1 MRLVFAA
8 LRAALLG
15 TLLGT
20 LLAACG
26 MDRDAP
32 HAAAGAAKDSG
43 DHAHGEGGT
52 QLTHFS
58 DKSEL
63 FVEFPP
69 LIVGQES
76 AFAVHLTRLDNFKPL
91 QRGRVTVVLG
101 GGETGAQQFGVD
113 APSAPGIFRPLATPA
128 AAGQR
133 NLAVRVETPEFSVTH
148 ELGKVMVYAD
158 KEAAHAALH
167 GDPSDHSEAGIAFLK
182 EQQWKVDFAT
192 APAAKRRVRESVAAT
207 GTLRA
212 PADGEA
218 FLHAPSTGHLLATGD
233 GFPSVGMRVRKGQVL
248 ARLVPHLGSGS
259 DLATLDLDVSKARTL
274 HTRAK
279 QERERVET
287 LYAQEAVAEKR
298 LQAARS
304 EEEVARAELAAAQA
318 RRAHYSSAAPGR
330 GEREGLALA
339 APIEGVIAEVKTAP
353 GAFLAEGAPV
363 LHIVDAKRIWLE
375 ARVAESDLGRL
386 QAPDGA
392 AFRIP
397 GSERAWELDSGNS
410 RLVATGAVVDAAS
423 RTVPLIFEV
432 IKPEPVLKVG
442 MAVQV
447 QVFAGKAGEALTVP
461 ASAVLD
467 ENGIA
472 TVYVQSGGES
482 FERRQIEAGVR
493 DGDWIEV
500 KGGVRAGER
509 VVTRGAYL
517 IKLAATRS
525 EAVGH
530 GHAH

>member
-1 MRLVFAA
+1 MRSATGLLVWASLAA
-8 LRAALLG
+8 FSALLAG
-15 TLLGT
+15 
-20 LLAACG
+20 CG
-26 MDRDAP
+26 NDRDVPAETRS
-32 HAAAGAAKDSG
+32 HATAD
-43 DHAHGEGGT
+43 DHAHDEGAT
-52 QLTHFS
+52 QLTHYG
-58 DKSEL
+58 DKTEL
-63 FVEFPP
+63 FAEFPP
-69 LIVGQES
+69 LIVGHES
-76 AFAVHLTRLDNFKPL
+76 AFAAHVTRLDSFKPL

-101 GGETGAQQFGVD
+101 GDGRGSQRFAAD
-113 APSAPGIFRPLATPA
+113 APSAPGIFRPLATPDS
-128 AAGQR
+128 AGER
-133 NLAVRVETPEFSVTH
+133 ALSIRVETPEFSVTH
-148 ELGKVMVYAD
+148 ELGKVVVYAD
-158 KEAAHAALH
+158 KDAAHAALH
-167 GDPSDHSEAGIAFLK
+167 GGHQGDHGEAGIAFLK

-218 FLHAPSTGHLLATGD
+218 FLHAPSTGHLLAAGD
-233 GFPSVGMRVRKGQVL
+233 GFPSVGMRVRKGQAL
-248 ARLVPHLGSGS
+248 ARLVPHLGVGS

-279 QERERVET
+279 QERERVES

-298 LQAARS
+298 LQAARG

-318 RRAHYSSAAPGR
+318 RRSHYSSAPQGR
-330 GEREGLALA
+330 SEREGLALV
-339 APIEGVIAEVKTAP
+339 APIDGVIAEVKASP

-363 LHIVDAKRIWLE
+363 LHIVDARRIWLE
-375 ARVAESDLGRL
+375 VRVAESDLGRL
-386 QAPDGA
+386 QGPDGA

-397 GSERAWELDSGNS
+397 GSERAWELDAGNS
-410 RLVATGAVVDAAS
+410 RLVAVGGVVDAAS
-423 RTVPLIFEV
+423 RTVPVVFEV
-432 IKPEPVLKVG
+432 TKPDPVLKVG
-442 MAVQV
+442 MAVQA
-447 QVFAGKAGEALTVP
+447 QVFAGRARDALAVP

-467 ENGIA
+467 ESGIA
-472 TVYVQSGGES
+472 TVYVQTGGES

-500 KGGVRAGER
+500 KSGVQAGER